1 MSTVLVVNSG
11 SSSIK
16 YQVID
21 SDTGER
27 LAQGLVERIGEG
39 AASGTPSSGT
49 EQAGGRIVHSAHGT
63 DTIRVLPIPNHTAGF
78 ACMLEAFAQ
87 AGDPLESL
95 GVVAVGHRV
104 VQGGSDFVDPVL
116 IDDVVAERILEL
128 SAIAPLHNPGHY
140 AAIVAARAVFPDLPH
155 VAVFDT
161 AFHQTIPESA
171 YSYAI
176 NPAVAAEHGVRRY
189 GFHGISH
196 AVVSRRA
203 AEHLGRPLESLKQI
217 VLHLGNG
224 ASACA
229 IDAGRSID
237 TSMGLTPLE
246 GLVMGT
252 RSGDIDPGAILHL
265 LRQGMSVTDVDH
277 LLNKNSGLFG
287 FTGSNDFRDVR
298 AAAEGG
304 DASAQLGIDVYAH
317 RVRHYLGSYL
327 AVLGGADTVVFT
339 AGLGENAADLR
350 ALICANF
357 EWCGLVLDAAL
368 NEAPER
374 GSRVISAPE
383 SRITVMVVPTDEEAE
398 IARQSLE
405 LIYSEKSHV

>member
-39 AASGTPSSGT
+39 GADGGS
-49 EQAGGRIVHSAHGT
+49 GRIVHSTNGAKSV
-63 DTIRVLPIPNHTAGF
+63 RELLIPNHTAGF
-78 ACMLEAFAQ
+78 AGMLEAFAQ
-87 AGDPLESL
+87 AGSPIESL
-95 GVVAVGHRV
+95 GIVAVGHRV
-104 VQGGSDFVDPVL
+104 VQGGSEFIEPVV
-116 IDDVVAERILEL
+116 IDDAVAARILEL

-155 VAVFDT
+155 IAVFDT
-161 AFHQTIPESA
+161 AFHQSIPEPA
-171 YSYAI
+171 YTYAI
-176 NPAVAAEHGVRRY
+176 NPEAAAEYGVRRY

-203 AEHLGRPLESLKQI
+203 ADHLGRPLESLKQI

-229 IDAGRSID
+229 IDGGRSVD

-252 RSGDIDPGAILHL
+252 RSGDIDPGVILHL
-265 LRQGMSVTDVDH
+265 LRQGMSVADVDN
-277 LLNKNSGLFG
+277 LLNQRSGLFG

-298 AAAEGG
+298 AAAAAGEPA
-304 DASAQLGIDVYAH
+304 ASLAIEVYAH
-317 RVRHYLGSYL
+317 RVRHYVGAYL
-327 AVLGGADTVVFT
+327 AVLGGADTLVFT

-350 ALICANF
+350 ALICDGF
-357 EWCGLVLDAAL
+357 EWCGLILDANL
-368 NEAPER
+368 NEAADH
-374 GSRVISAPE
+374 GARVISAPD

-405 LIYSEKSHV
+405 LVADLG